1 MGHPDVLGKEMP
13 GHYGDTIL
21 ADGNPLEDFSILQDT
36 KNLHAIVV
44 NRHLHKNSEKAVFIP
59 RGPAHLPTRVVPEG
73 ESVIPVRIKGK
84 RRQPKK
90 VDVEAGLNSQA
101 TNRTNRH
108 MKSNSKGVGF
118 FKVGVAEDDGPLED
132 ANG

>member
-59 RGPAHLPTRVVPEG
+59 RGAAHLPTRVVPEG

-101 TNRTNRH
+101 TNRTNGH
-108 MKSNSKGVGF
+108 MKSNNKGVGF
-118 FKVGVAEDDGPLED
+118 FKVGVAEDDGPLEE

>member
-44 NRHLHKNSEKAVFIP
+44 NGHLHNSSEKAAFIP
-59 RGPAHLPTRVVPEG
+59 RGAAYLPMRVVPEG

-101 TNRTNRH
+101 TNETNDH
-108 MKSNSKGVGF
+108 MKGDSQGVGF
-118 FKVGVAEDDGPLED
+118 FKVGVAEDDGPVD
-132 ANG
+132 GDNG